1 MTGSLSWNIKKK
13 ILVIITFNMKKKIKN
28 EDQKPRKVQIVFE
41 VEENQTKCCECLFGH
56 VCPYACAFGDKLDC
70 AKYDLGTMVL
80 KEIKTIE

>member
-1 MTGSLSWNIKKK
+1 
-13 ILVIITFNMKKKIKN
+13 MKKKIKN

-70 AKYDLGTMVL
+70 AKYDLGTLEL
-80 KEIKTIE
+80 KEIKTMDE